1 MHHIQ
6 PRMKAVQG
14 RLEDGTSMNALSNLI
29 VVCQACHDKH
39 HAGELEIG
47 PQKLTSTGPQRVA
60 IVTPTAPKTKV
71 KVKWSTEEQATIE
84 NYLRTYLHLPISRL
98 VYDLK
103 QQEDIEI
110 SEASLRKIRNTLS

>member
-1 MHHIQ
+1 
-6 PRMKAVQG
+6 
-14 RLEDGTSMNALSNLI
+14 

-47 PQKLTSTGPQRVA
+47 PQKLTSSGPQRVA
-60 IVTPTAPKTKV
+60 IAGTATPKTKV
-71 KVKWSTEEQATIE
+71 KVKWSVEEEATIE
-84 NYLRTYLHLPISRL
+84 TYLRTYPHLPISRL

-110 SEASLRKIRNTLS
+110 TEASLRKIRNTLS